1 MFSIRPLGVLL
12 LGSAMALAATM
23 ASAEKLTLEALAGNE
38 PLSGPSLRASKVSP
52 DGSRVTFLRGKDDNR
67 FRLDLWEYHIAS
79 GETRLLVDADWIL
92 PPGSEVLSDAEKAR
106 RERQRISDISGI
118 IDYAFSPDGQR
129 LLFPMGGEL
138 YLYDLS
144 KSGKEDRYYQIV

>member
-1 MFSIRPLGVLL
+1 MKLQRITALLFFALLSVALPLQ
-12 LGSAMALAATM
+12 
-23 ASAEKLTLEALAGNE
+23 AEKLTLEALAGNE
-38 PLSGPSLRASKVSP
+38 PLSGPSLRKSKVSP
-52 DGSRVTFLRGKDDNR
+52 DGARVTFLRGKDSNR
-67 FRLDLWEYHIAS
+67 YRLDLWEYHIAS
-79 GETRLLVDADWIL
+79 GETRRLVDADWIL

-118 IDYAFSPDGQR
+118 VDYAFSPDGQR

-144 KSGKEDRYYQIV
+144 KSGHSPAV